1 MNLTP
6 RVAHLSVQPIC
17 SDIHA
22 GAPLPH
28 CIPYTHTARHAS
40 ESRNLIRSRIKADAK
55 HICMFDVP
63 QSRKTQPRGAVQV
76 RCRRAQ
82 LVDGRCGVLR
92 VPRPARRP
100 PRAPA
105 VRPAA
110 ARGARG
116 FAARP
121 VRSAGG
127 AVGRRSAFAVVRKLY
142 AFLRGPPGG
151 PRPAGASSRRGAP
164 PRRTR
169 GRGRGLGYTRSGG
182 PVLRAL
188 TQSRTPSRLGGIPLR
203 CVPLP
208 HGDRRAALGV
218 LTIGYFTY

>member
-63 QSRKTQPRGAVQV
+63 QSRKTQPRGAVLV
-76 RCRRAQ
+76 RCRRRRSS
-82 LVDGRCGVLR
+82 LTGVAGSCAFRALR
-92 VPRPARRP
+92 AARRRARRP
-100 PRAPA
+100 SDPRPRAARAASPPAPSGPPGEPSDGDRRLPLFVSCTPFFA
-105 VRPAA
+105 VRRARGRPALQAAA
-110 ARGARG
+110 AR
-116 FAARP
+116 
-121 VRSAGG
+121 
-127 AVGRRSAFAVVRKLY
+127 
-142 AFLRGPPGG
+142 
-151 PRPAGASSRRGAP
+151 RRG
-164 PRRTR
+164 
-169 GRGRGLGYTRSGG
+169 GRGLGYTRSGG